1 MRHDP
6 PQLRPPRLHV
16 RFQALP
22 YPSSTSQVRLLAV
35 RWNEHHQVP
44 PVWRVPPCCAVEV
57 EAGFVNSPTQRS
69 LALLRDRGCAVA
81 ILEHWNS
88 FTNRRQDAF
97 GFIDLWAVLPTGES
111 FYIQTTTQAGIAAR
125 RHGRGAPSGEHRQRV
140 RRLPACGEGR
150 RVEEGTGAG
159 CQVWTRTMSCAA
171 NPNLPLAVA
180 LKYSVA

>member
-1 MRHDP
+1 MLLLSATTHDP

-22 YPSSTSQVRLLAV
+22 NPSSTSQVRVLAV

-125 RHGRGAPSGEHRQRV
+125 RDKIREIVSKSEPLTALVKAGRVVLHGWAKRSGGVRG
-140 RRLPACGEGR
+140 GR
-150 RVEEGTGAG
+150 KLWTCVEEIVT
-159 CQVWTRTMSCAA
+159 
-171 NPNLPLAVA
+171 L
-180 LKYSVA
+180 